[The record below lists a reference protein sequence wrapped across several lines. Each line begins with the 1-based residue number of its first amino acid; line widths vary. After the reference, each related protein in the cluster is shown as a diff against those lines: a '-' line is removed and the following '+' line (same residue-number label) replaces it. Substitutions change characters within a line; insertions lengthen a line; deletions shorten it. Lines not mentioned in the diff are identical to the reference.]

1 MVLQWGGYAPA
12 LYWEQNFCERGVF
25 SMQNRFPG
33 IKKPARAAAQS
44 RPPRASRR
52 AQPVDGRAPLLL
64 LLCAALAAVSLFA
77 FLSQRNPG
85 RGAGDGGA
93 QGQPA
98 PPADEGAAADA
109 ASGEADGLLLLV
121 NPWTPLPEDFLPG
134 QPAPPADEGAAAD
147 AASGEADGLLLLVN
161 PWTPLPEDF
170 LPGELVPVQNDQAVD
185 ARAYPDLQDM
195 LQDMSQAGLSPL
207 ICSSYRSQE
216 RQQELY
222 DNKVQ
227 RVMAEGVSLEAAQA
241 EAARWVARPGT
252 SEHQTGLAVDIV
264 SLSNQMLDETQE
276 STPEFQW
283 LAENA
288 WKYGFILR
296 YPNDKSEK
304 TGIAYEPW
312 HFRFVGKEAAE
323 EMHDLGLCL
332 EEYLESLAD

>member
-1 MVLQWGGYAPA
+1 
-12 LYWEQNFCERGVF
+12 
-25 SMQNRFPG
+25 MQNRFPDQE
-33 IKKPARAAAQS
+33 PARAVAQS

-93 QGQPA
+93 QGQPV

-109 ASGEADGLLLLV
+109 AFGEADGLLLLV
-121 NPWTPLPEDFLPG
+121 NPWTPLPEDF
-134 QPAPPADEGAAAD
+134 
-147 AASGEADGLLLLVN
+147 V
-161 PWTPLPEDF
+161 
-170 LPGELVPVQNDQAVD
+170 PGELVPVQNDQAVD
-185 ARAYPDLQDM
+185 ARAYPDLQNM
-195 LQDMSQAGLSPL
+195 LDDMSEAGLSPL

-227 RVMAEGVSLEAAQA
+227 RVMAEGASREAAQA

-296 YPNDKSEK
+296 YPSDKSEK

>member
-1 MVLQWGGYAPA
+1 
-12 LYWEQNFCERGVF
+12 
-25 SMQNRFPG
+25 MQNRFPG
-33 IKKPARAAAQS
+33 KETRLAVAQS
-44 RPPRASRR
+44 RPPRAFRR

-64 LLCAALAAVSLFA
+64 FLCAALAAVSLFA

-121 NPWTPLPEDFLPG
+121 NPWTPLPEDF
-134 QPAPPADEGAAAD
+134 
-147 AASGEADGLLLLVN
+147 V
-161 PWTPLPEDF
+161 
-170 LPGELVPVQNDQAVD
+170 PGELVPVQNDQAVD

-195 LQDMSQAGLSPL
+195 LGDMSQAGLSPL

-227 RVMAEGVSLEAAQA
+227 RVMAEGASREAAQA

-296 YPNDKSEK
+296 YPSDKSEK

>member
-1 MVLQWGGYAPA
+1 
-12 LYWEQNFCERGVF
+12 
-25 SMQNRFPG
+25 MQNRFPG
-33 IKKPARAAAQS
+33 KETRRAAAQS
-44 RPPRASRR
+44 RGPQAFRRAH

-109 ASGEADGLLLLV
+109 ASD
-121 NPWTPLPEDFLPG
+121 
-134 QPAPPADEGAAAD
+134 
-147 AASGEADGLLLLVN
+147 EADGLLLLVN

-195 LQDMSQAGLSPL
+195 LGDMSQAGLSPL

-227 RVMAEGVSLEAAQA
+227 RVMAEGASREAAQA

-296 YPNDKSEK
+296 YPSDKSEK

>member
-1 MVLQWGGYAPA
+1 MVLQWRGYAAA
-12 LYWEQNFCERGVF
+12 LYWEQNYCRGQNFCERGVF
-25 SMQNRFPG
+25 SMQNRFPDQE
-33 IKKPARAAAQS
+33 PARAVAQS

-64 LLCAALAAVSLFA
+64 LLCAALAAVSLLA

-109 ASGEADGLLLLV
+109 AFGEADGLLLLV
-121 NPWTPLPEDFLPG
+121 NPWTPLPEDF
-134 QPAPPADEGAAAD
+134 
-147 AASGEADGLLLLVN
+147 V
-161 PWTPLPEDF
+161 
-170 LPGELVPVQNDQAVD
+170 PGELVPVQNDQAVD
-185 ARAYPDLQDM
+185 ARAYPDLQNM
-195 LQDMSQAGLSPL
+195 LGDMSEAGLSPL

-222 DNKVQ
+222 DNKVL
-227 RVMAEGVSLEAAQA
+227 RVMDEGASLEEAQA
-241 EAARWVARPGT
+241 EAARWVALPGT

-332 EEYLESLAD
+332 EEYLESYED

>member
-25 SMQNRFPG
+25 SMQNRFPNQE
-33 IKKPARAAAQS
+33 PARAVAQS

-93 QGQPA
+93 Q
-98 PPADEGAAADA
+98 
-109 ASGEADGLLLLV
+109 
-121 NPWTPLPEDFLPG
+121 G

-323 EMHDLGLCL
+323 EVHDLGLCL

>member
-1 MVLQWGGYAPA
+1 
-12 LYWEQNFCERGVF
+12 
-25 SMQNRFPG
+25 MQNRFPG
-33 IKKPARAAAQS
+33 KETRRAVAQS
-44 RPPRASRR
+44 RGPQAFRRAH

-64 LLCAALAAVSLFA
+64 FLCAALAAVSLFA
-77 FLSQRNPG
+77 FLSHPG
-85 RGAGDGGA
+85 R
-93 QGQPA
+93 PA
-98 PPADEGAAADA
+98 PAVAPSADEGAAADA
-109 ASGEADGLLLLV
+109 ASGEADDLLLLV
-121 NPWTPLPEDFLPG
+121 NPWTPLPEDFVPG
-134 QPAPPADEGAAAD
+134 ELVPVQNDQAVD
-147 AASGEADGLLLLVN
+147 ARAYPDLQDMDDLLLLVN

-170 LPGELVPVQNDQAVD
+170 VPGELVPVQNDQAVD

-227 RVMAEGVSLEAAQA
+227 RVMAEGVSREAAQA

-323 EMHDLGLCL
+323 EIHDLGLCL

>member
-1 MVLQWGGYAPA
+1 
-12 LYWEQNFCERGVF
+12 
-25 SMQNRFPG
+25 MQNRFPDQE
-33 IKKPARAAAQS
+33 PARAVAQS

-121 NPWTPLPEDFLPG
+121 NPWTPLPEDF
-134 QPAPPADEGAAAD
+134 
-147 AASGEADGLLLLVN
+147 V
-161 PWTPLPEDF
+161 
-170 LPGELVPVQNDQAVD
+170 PGELVPVQNDQAVD
-185 ARAYPDLQDM
+185 ARAYPDLQNM
-195 LQDMSQAGLSPL
+195 LGDMSQAGLSPL

-227 RVMAEGVSLEAAQA
+227 RVMAEGASREAAQA

-296 YPNDKSEK
+296 YPSDKSEK

>member
-1 MVLQWGGYAPA
+1 
-12 LYWEQNFCERGVF
+12 
-25 SMQNRFPG
+25 MQNRFPG
-33 IKKPARAAAQS
+33 KETRRAAAQS
-44 RPPRASRR
+44 RGPQAFRRAH

-121 NPWTPLPEDFLPG
+121 NPWTPLPEDF
-134 QPAPPADEGAAAD
+134 
-147 AASGEADGLLLLVN
+147 V
-161 PWTPLPEDF
+161 
-170 LPGELVPVQNDQAVD
+170 PGELVPVQNDQAVD

-227 RVMAEGVSLEAAQA
+227 RVMAEGASREAAQA

-296 YPNDKSEK
+296 YPEGKEEI
-304 TGIAYEPW
+304 TGYIFEPW
-312 HFRFVGKEAAE
+312 HYRYFGTEEAQKIYE
-323 EMHDLGLCL
+323 SGLTV
-332 EEYLESLAD
+332 EEYYNLLD

>member
-1 MVLQWGGYAPA
+1 M
-12 LYWEQNFCERGVF
+12 
-25 SMQNRFPG
+25 
-33 IKKPARAAAQS
+33 
-44 RPPRASRR
+44 
-52 AQPVDGRAPLLL
+52 
-64 LLCAALAAVSLFA
+64 
-77 FLSQRNPG
+77 
-85 RGAGDGGA
+85 
-93 QGQPA
+93 
-98 PPADEGAAADA
+98 
-109 ASGEADGLLLLV
+109 
-121 NPWTPLPEDFLPG
+121 
-134 QPAPPADEGAAAD
+134 
-147 AASGEADGLLLLVN
+147 
-161 PWTPLPEDF
+161 
-170 LPGELVPVQNDQAVD
+170 QNDQAVD

-195 LQDMSQAGLSPL
+195 LGDMSQAGLSPL

-227 RVMAEGVSLEAAQA
+227 RVMDEGVSLEAAQA

-296 YPNDKSEK
+296 YPNDKTEK

>member
-1 MVLQWGGYAPA
+1 
-12 LYWEQNFCERGVF
+12 
-25 SMQNRFPG
+25 MQNRFPG
-33 IKKPARAAAQS
+33 KETRRAAAQS
-44 RPPRASRR
+44 RGPQAFRRAH

-64 LLCAALAAVSLFA
+64 FLCAALAAVSLFA

-134 QPAPPADEGAAAD
+134 
-147 AASGEADGLLLLVN
+147 
-161 PWTPLPEDF
+161 
-170 LPGELVPVQNDQAVD
+170 ELVPVQNDQAVD

-195 LQDMSQAGLSPL
+195 LGDMSQAGLSPL

-227 RVMAEGVSLEAAQA
+227 RVMAEGASREAAQA

-296 YPNDKSEK
+296 YPSDKSEK

-323 EMHDLGLCL
+323 EMYDLGLCL

>member
-1 MVLQWGGYAPA
+1 MVLQWRGYAPA
-12 LYWEQNFCERGVF
+12 LYWGQNYCRGQNFCERGVF

-33 IKKPARAAAQS
+33 KETRRAAAQS

-64 LLCAALAAVSLFA
+64 FLCAALAAVSLFA

-134 QPAPPADEGAAAD
+134 
-147 AASGEADGLLLLVN
+147 
-161 PWTPLPEDF
+161 
-170 LPGELVPVQNDQAVD
+170 ELVPVQNDQAVD

-195 LQDMSQAGLSPL
+195 LGDMSEAGLSPL

-227 RVMAEGVSLEAAQA
+227 RVMAEGVSREAAQA

>member
-1 MVLQWGGYAPA
+1 
-12 LYWEQNFCERGVF
+12 
-25 SMQNRFPG
+25 MQNRFPG
-33 IKKPARAAAQS
+33 KETRRAVAQS
-44 RPPRASRR
+44 RGPQAFRRAH

-109 ASGEADGLLLLV
+109 ASDEADGLLLLV
-121 NPWTPLPEDFLPG
+121 NPWTPLPEDF
-134 QPAPPADEGAAAD
+134 
-147 AASGEADGLLLLVN
+147 V
-161 PWTPLPEDF
+161 
-170 LPGELVPVQNDQAVD
+170 PGELVPVQNDQAVD

-195 LQDMSQAGLSPL
+195 LGDMSQAGLSPL

-227 RVMAEGVSLEAAQA
+227 RVMDEGVSREAAQA

-296 YPNDKSEK
+296 YPSDKSEK

-332 EEYLESLAD
+332 EEYLESLAN

>member
-1 MVLQWGGYAPA
+1 
-12 LYWEQNFCERGVF
+12 
-25 SMQNRFPG
+25 MQNRFPNQE
-33 IKKPARAAAQS
+33 PARAVAQS

-121 NPWTPLPEDFLPG
+121 NPWTPLPEDFVPG
-134 QPAPPADEGAAAD
+134 ELVPVQDEGAAAD

-170 LPGELVPVQNDQAVD
+170 VPGELVPVQNDQAVD

-227 RVMAEGVSLEAAQA
+227 RVMAEGASREAAQA

>member
-1 MVLQWGGYAPA
+1 
-12 LYWEQNFCERGVF
+12 
-25 SMQNRFPG
+25 MQNRFPG
-33 IKKPARAAAQS
+33 KETRRAAAQS
-44 RPPRASRR
+44 RGPQAFRRAH

-121 NPWTPLPEDFLPG
+121 NPWTPLPEDF
-134 QPAPPADEGAAAD
+134 
-147 AASGEADGLLLLVN
+147 V
-161 PWTPLPEDF
+161 
-170 LPGELVPVQNDQAVD
+170 PGELVPVQNDQAVD
-185 ARAYPDLQDM
+185 ARAYPDLQNM
-195 LQDMSQAGLSPL
+195 LGDMSEAGLSPL

-227 RVMAEGVSLEAAQA
+227 RVMAEGVSREAAQA
-241 EAARWVARPGT
+241 EAARWVALPGT

-312 HFRFVGKEAAE
+312 HFRFVGKEAAA

>member
-1 MVLQWGGYAPA
+1 MVLQWRGYAPA
-12 LYWEQNFCERGVF
+12 LYWEQNYCERGVS
-25 SMQNRFPG
+25 SMQNRFSDQE
-33 IKKPARAAAQS
+33 PACAVAQS

-109 ASGEADGLLLLV
+109 ASDEADGLLLLV
-121 NPWTPLPEDFLPG
+121 NPWTPLPEDF
-134 QPAPPADEGAAAD
+134 
-147 AASGEADGLLLLVN
+147 V
-161 PWTPLPEDF
+161 
-170 LPGELVPVQNDQAVD
+170 PGELVPVQNDQAVD

-195 LQDMSQAGLSPL
+195 LGDMSQAGLSPL

-227 RVMAEGVSLEAAQA
+227 RVMDEGVSREAAQA

>member
-1 MVLQWGGYAPA
+1 MVLQWGGYAA
-12 LYWEQNFCERGVF
+12 ARYWGQSFCRGQNFCERGVF

-33 IKKPARAAAQS
+33 KETRRAAAQS
-44 RPPRASRR
+44 RGPQAFRRAH

-121 NPWTPLPEDFLPG
+121 NPWTPLPEDF
-134 QPAPPADEGAAAD
+134 
-147 AASGEADGLLLLVN
+147 V
-161 PWTPLPEDF
+161 
-170 LPGELVPVQNDQAVD
+170 PGELVPVQNDQAVD

-227 RVMAEGVSLEAAQA
+227 RVMAEGVSREAAQA

-296 YPNDKSEK
+296 YPSDKSEK

-312 HFRFVGKEAAE
+312 HFRFVGKEAAA

>member
-25 SMQNRFPG
+25 SMQNRFPNQE
-33 IKKPARAAAQS
+33 PARAVAQS

-121 NPWTPLPEDFLPG
+121 NPWTPL
-134 QPAPPADEGAAAD
+134 D

>member
-1 MVLQWGGYAPA
+1 MVLQWRGYAAA
-12 LYWEQNFCERGVF
+12 LYWGQNYCRGQNFCRGKNFCERGVF
-25 SMQNRFPG
+25 SMQNRFPNQE
-33 IKKPARAAAQS
+33 PARAVAQS

-93 QGQPA
+93 QGRPTPPSEASSSSA
-98 PPADEGAAADA
+98 PPADEGVASDA
-109 ASGEADGLLLLV
+109 AFNE
-121 NPWTPLPEDFLPG
+121 ED
-134 QPAPPADEGAAAD
+134 D
-147 AASGEADGLLLLVN
+147 LLLLVN

-227 RVMAEGVSLEAAQA
+227 RVMDEGVSLEAAQA

-296 YPNDKSEK
+296 YPEDKSEK

-312 HFRFVGKEAAE
+312 HFRFVGKEAAAE
-323 EMHDLGLCL
+323 IHDLGLCL

>member
-1 MVLQWGGYAPA
+1 
-12 LYWEQNFCERGVF
+12 
-25 SMQNRFPG
+25 MQNRFPG
-33 IKKPARAAAQS
+33 KETRRAAAQS
-44 RPPRASRR
+44 RGPQAFRRAH

-121 NPWTPLPEDFLPG
+121 NPWTPLPEDF
-134 QPAPPADEGAAAD
+134 
-147 AASGEADGLLLLVN
+147 V
-161 PWTPLPEDF
+161 
-170 LPGELVPVQNDQAVD
+170 PGELVPVQNDQAVD

-227 RVMAEGVSLEAAQA
+227 RVMAEGASREAAQA

-296 YPNDKSEK
+296 YPSDKSEK

>member
-1 MVLQWGGYAPA
+1 MVLQWRGYAPA

-25 SMQNRFPG
+25 SMQNRFPNQE
-33 IKKPARAAAQS
+33 PARAAAQS
-44 RPPRASRR
+44 RGPQAFRHAH

-77 FLSQRNPG
+77 FLSHPG
-85 RGAGDGGA
+85 R
-93 QGQPA
+93 PA
-98 PPADEGAAADA
+98 PAVAPSAGEGAAADA
-109 ASGEADGLLLLV
+109 ASDEADGLLLLV
-121 NPWTPLPEDFLPG
+121 NPWTPLPEDF
-134 QPAPPADEGAAAD
+134 
-147 AASGEADGLLLLVN
+147 V
-161 PWTPLPEDF
+161 
-170 LPGELVPVQNDQAVD
+170 PGELVPVQNDQAVD

-227 RVMAEGVSLEAAQA
+227 RVMAEGASREAAQA

-296 YPNDKSEK
+296 YPSDKSEK

-312 HFRFVGKEAAE
+312 HFRFVGKEAAA

>member
-1 MVLQWGGYAPA
+1 MVLQWGGYATA
-12 LYWEQNFCERGVF
+12 LYWGQNFCRGQNYCRGQNFCERGVF

-33 IKKPARAAAQS
+33 KETRRAAAQS
-44 RPPRASRR
+44 RGPQAFRRAH

-64 LLCAALAAVSLFA
+64 LLCAALAVVSLFA

-109 ASGEADGLLLLV
+109 ASD
-121 NPWTPLPEDFLPG
+121 
-134 QPAPPADEGAAAD
+134 
-147 AASGEADGLLLLVN
+147 EADGLLLLVN

-185 ARAYPDLQDM
+185 ARAYPDLQNM
-195 LQDMSQAGLSPL
+195 LGDMSQAGLSPL

-227 RVMAEGVSLEAAQA
+227 RVMAEGVSREAAQA
-241 EAARWVARPGT
+241 DAARWVALPGT

-296 YPNDKSEK
+296 YPSDKSEK

>member
-1 MVLQWGGYAPA
+1 
-12 LYWEQNFCERGVF
+12 
-25 SMQNRFPG
+25 MQNRFSDQE
-33 IKKPARAAAQS
+33 PARAVAQS

-64 LLCAALAAVSLFA
+64 FLCAALAAVSLFA

-98 PPADEGAAADA
+98 PPSE
-109 ASGEADGLLLLV
+109 ASSSS
-121 NPWTPLPEDFLPG
+121 
-134 QPAPPADEGAAAD
+134 APPADEGVASNAAFNEED
-147 AASGEADGLLLLVN
+147 DLLLLVN

-185 ARAYPDLQDM
+185 ARAYPDLQNM

-227 RVMAEGVSLEAAQA
+227 RVMDEGASLEAAQA

-296 YPNDKSEK
+296 YPSDKSEK

>member
-1 MVLQWGGYAPA
+1 MVLQWRGYAAA
-12 LYWEQNFCERGVF
+12 LYWGQNFCRGQNFCERGVF

-33 IKKPARAAAQS
+33 KETRRAAAQS

-93 QGQPA
+93 QGQPV
-98 PPADEGAAADA
+98 PPAGEGAAADA
-109 ASGEADGLLLLV
+109 AFGEADGLLLLV
-121 NPWTPLPEDFLPG
+121 NPWTPLPEDF
-134 QPAPPADEGAAAD
+134 
-147 AASGEADGLLLLVN
+147 V
-161 PWTPLPEDF
+161 
-170 LPGELVPVQNDQAVD
+170 PGELVPVQNDQAVD
-185 ARAYPDLQDM
+185 ARAYPDLQNM
-195 LQDMSQAGLSPL
+195 LGDMSEAGLSPL

-227 RVMAEGVSLEAAQA
+227 RVMAEGVSREAAQA

>member
-1 MVLQWGGYAPA
+1 
-12 LYWEQNFCERGVF
+12 
-25 SMQNRFPG
+25 MQNRFPG
-33 IKKPARAAAQS
+33 KETRRAAAQS
-44 RPPRASRR
+44 RGPQAFRRAH

-121 NPWTPLPEDFLPG
+121 NPWTPLPEDF
-134 QPAPPADEGAAAD
+134 
-147 AASGEADGLLLLVN
+147 V
-161 PWTPLPEDF
+161 
-170 LPGELVPVQNDQAVD
+170 PGELVPVQNDQAVD

-227 RVMAEGVSLEAAQA
+227 RVMDEGVSREAAQA

-296 YPNDKSEK
+296 YPEDKSEK

>member
-1 MVLQWGGYAPA
+1 MVLQWRGYAPA
-12 LYWEQNFCERGVF
+12 LYWEQNFCRGQNFCERGVF
-25 SMQNRFPG
+25 SMQNRFPDQE
-33 IKKPARAAAQS
+33 PARAVAQS

-64 LLCAALAAVSLFA
+64 FLCAALAAVSLFA
-77 FLSQRNPG
+77 FLSHPG
-85 RGAGDGGA
+85 RPAPAVAPSAGEGGA
-93 QGQPA
+93 SR
-98 PPADEGAAADA
+98 A

-121 NPWTPLPEDFLPG
+121 NPWTPLPEDF
-134 QPAPPADEGAAAD
+134 
-147 AASGEADGLLLLVN
+147 V
-161 PWTPLPEDF
+161 
-170 LPGELVPVQNDQAVD
+170 PGELVPVQNDQAVD
-185 ARAYPDLQDM
+185 ARAYPDLQNM
-195 LQDMSQAGLSPL
+195 LGDMSQEGLSPL

-227 RVMAEGVSLEAAQA
+227 RVMAEGASREAAQA

-296 YPNDKSEK
+296 YPSDKSEK

>member
-1 MVLQWGGYAPA
+1 
-12 LYWEQNFCERGVF
+12 
-25 SMQNRFPG
+25 MQNRFPDQE
-33 IKKPARAAAQS
+33 PARAVAQS

-64 LLCAALAAVSLFA
+64 FLCAALAAVSLFS

-93 QGQPA
+93 QGRPTPPSEASSSSA

-109 ASGEADGLLLLV
+109 ASDEADGLLLLV
-121 NPWTPLPEDFLPG
+121 NPWTPLPEDF
-134 QPAPPADEGAAAD
+134 
-147 AASGEADGLLLLVN
+147 V
-161 PWTPLPEDF
+161 
-170 LPGELVPVQNDQAVD
+170 PGELVPVQNDQAVD
-185 ARAYPDLQDM
+185 ARAYPDLQNM
-195 LQDMSQAGLSPL
+195 LGDMSEAGLSPL

-227 RVMAEGVSLEAAQA
+227 RVMAEGASREAAQA
-241 EAARWVARPGT
+241 EAARWVALPGT

>member
-1 MVLQWGGYAPA
+1 MALQWRGYAAA
-12 LYWEQNFCERGVF
+12 LYWEQNYCRGQNFCERGVF
-25 SMQNRFPG
+25 FMQNRFPDQE
-33 IKKPARAAAQS
+33 PARAVAQS

-52 AQPVDGRAPLLL
+52 AQPVDGRARLLL

-77 FLSQRNPG
+77 FLSQQNPG

-109 ASGEADGLLLLV
+109 AFGEADGLLLLV
-121 NPWTPLPEDFLPG
+121 NPWTPLPEDF
-134 QPAPPADEGAAAD
+134 
-147 AASGEADGLLLLVN
+147 V
-161 PWTPLPEDF
+161 
-170 LPGELVPVQNDQAVD
+170 PGELVPVQNDQAVD
-185 ARAYPDLQDM
+185 ARAYPDLQNM
-195 LQDMSQAGLSPL
+195 LGDMSQAGLSPL

-227 RVMAEGVSLEAAQA
+227 RVMDEGASLEAAQA

>member
-1 MVLQWGGYAPA
+1 MVLQWRGYAAA
-12 LYWEQNFCERGVF
+12 LYWVQNFCERGVF
-25 SMQNRFPG
+25 SMQNRFPNQE
-33 IKKPARAAAQS
+33 PARAVAQS

-77 FLSQRNPG
+77 FLSHPG
-85 RGAGDGGA
+85 RPAPAVAPSAGEGGA
-93 QGQPA
+93 SR
-98 PPADEGAAADA
+98 A
-109 ASGEADGLLLLV
+109 ASDEADGLLLLV
-121 NPWTPLPEDFLPG
+121 NPWTPLPEDF
-134 QPAPPADEGAAAD
+134 
-147 AASGEADGLLLLVN
+147 V
-161 PWTPLPEDF
+161 
-170 LPGELVPVQNDQAVD
+170 PGELVPVQNDQAVD
-185 ARAYPDLQDM
+185 ARAYPDLQGM
-195 LQDMSQAGLSPL
+195 LGDMSQAGLSPL

-227 RVMAEGVSLEAAQA
+227 RVMAEGASREAAQA

>member
-1 MVLQWGGYAPA
+1 MVLQWRGYAPA

-33 IKKPARAAAQS
+33 KETRRAAAQS
-44 RPPRASRR
+44 RGPQAFRRAH

-109 ASGEADGLLLLV
+109 ASDEADGLLLLV
-121 NPWTPLPEDFLPG
+121 NPWTPLPEDF
-134 QPAPPADEGAAAD
+134 
-147 AASGEADGLLLLVN
+147 V
-161 PWTPLPEDF
+161 
-170 LPGELVPVQNDQAVD
+170 PGELVPVQNDQAVD

-195 LQDMSQAGLSPL
+195 LGDMSQAGLSPL

-227 RVMAEGVSLEAAQA
+227 RVMAEGASREAAQA

-312 HFRFVGKEAAE
+312 HFRFVGKEAAA

>member
-1 MVLQWGGYAPA
+1 MVLQWRGYAAA
-12 LYWEQNFCERGVF
+12 LYWVQNFCERGVF
-25 SMQNRFPG
+25 SMQNRFPDQE
-33 IKKPARAAAQS
+33 PARAVAQS

-52 AQPVDGRAPLLL
+52 AQPVDGRARLLL
-64 LLCAALAAVSLFA
+64 FLCAALAAVSLFA
-77 FLSQRNPG
+77 FLSHPG
-85 RGAGDGGA
+85 RPAPAVAPSAGEGGA
-93 QGQPA
+93 SR
-98 PPADEGAAADA
+98 A

-121 NPWTPLPEDFLPG
+121 NPWTPLPEDF
-134 QPAPPADEGAAAD
+134 
-147 AASGEADGLLLLVN
+147 V
-161 PWTPLPEDF
+161 
-170 LPGELVPVQNDQAVD
+170 PGELVPVQNDQAVD
-185 ARAYPDLQDM
+185 ARAYPDLQNM
-195 LQDMSQAGLSPL
+195 LGDMSQAGLSPL

-222 DNKVQ
+222 DNKVR
-227 RVMAEGVSLEAAQA
+227 RVMAEGASLEEAQA
-241 EAARWVARPGT
+241 EAARWVALPGT

>member
-1 MVLQWGGYAPA
+1 
-12 LYWEQNFCERGVF
+12 
-25 SMQNRFPG
+25 MQNRLPDQE
-33 IKKPARAAAQS
+33 PARAVAQS

-93 QGQPA
+93 QEQPA
-98 PPADEGAAADA
+98 PPAGEGAAADA
-109 ASGEADGLLLLV
+109 AFGEADGLLLLV
-121 NPWTPLPEDFLPG
+121 NPWTPLPEDF
-134 QPAPPADEGAAAD
+134 
-147 AASGEADGLLLLVN
+147 V
-161 PWTPLPEDF
+161 
-170 LPGELVPVQNDQAVD
+170 PGELVPVQNDQAVD
-185 ARAYPDLQDM
+185 ARAYPDLQNM
-195 LQDMSQAGLSPL
+195 LGDMSEAGLSPL

-227 RVMAEGVSLEAAQA
+227 RVMAEGASLEAAQA
-241 EAARWVARPGT
+241 EAARWVALPGT

-264 SLSNQMLDETQE
+264 SLFNQMLDETQE

>member
-1 MVLQWGGYAPA
+1 
-12 LYWEQNFCERGVF
+12 
-25 SMQNRFPG
+25 MQNRFPDQE
-33 IKKPARAAAQS
+33 PARAVAQS
-44 RPPRASRR
+44 RPPRAFRR

-64 LLCAALAAVSLFA
+64 FLCAALAAVSLFA

-121 NPWTPLPEDFLPG
+121 NPWTPLPEDFVPG
-134 QPAPPADEGAAAD
+134 ELVPVQNDQDEGAAAD

-170 LPGELVPVQNDQAVD
+170 VPGELVPVQNDQAVD

-195 LQDMSQAGLSPL
+195 LGDMSQAGLSPL

-227 RVMAEGVSLEAAQA
+227 RVMAEGASREAAQA

>member
-1 MVLQWGGYAPA
+1 MVLQWRGYAAA
-12 LYWEQNFCERGVF
+12 LYWMQNFCERGVF
-25 SMQNRFPG
+25 SMQNRFPDQE
-33 IKKPARAAAQS
+33 PARAVAQS

-98 PPADEGAAADA
+98 PPADERAAADA
-109 ASGEADGLLLLV
+109 AFGETDGLLLLV
-121 NPWTPLPEDFLPG
+121 NPWTPLPEDF
-134 QPAPPADEGAAAD
+134 
-147 AASGEADGLLLLVN
+147 V
-161 PWTPLPEDF
+161 
-170 LPGELVPVQNDQAVD
+170 PGELVPVQNDQAVD
-185 ARAYPDLQDM
+185 ARAYPDLQNM
-195 LQDMSQAGLSPL
+195 LGDMSEAGLSPL

-227 RVMAEGVSLEAAQA
+227 RVMAEGASLEAAQA
-241 EAARWVARPGT
+241 EAARWVALPGT

-264 SLSNQMLDETQE
+264 SLFNQMLDETQE

-332 EEYLESLAD
+332 EEYRESLAD

>member
-1 MVLQWGGYAPA
+1 MVLQWRGYAAA
-12 LYWEQNFCERGVF
+12 LYWEQNYCRGQNFCERGVF
-25 SMQNRFPG
+25 SMQNRFPNQE
-33 IKKPARAAAQS
+33 PARAVAQS

-64 LLCAALAAVSLFA
+64 FLCAALAAVSLFA

-121 NPWTPLPEDFLPG
+121 NPWTPLPEDF
-134 QPAPPADEGAAAD
+134 
-147 AASGEADGLLLLVN
+147 V
-161 PWTPLPEDF
+161 
-170 LPGELVPVQNDQAVD
+170 PGELVPVQNDQAVD
-185 ARAYPDLQDM
+185 ARACPDLQDM
-195 LQDMSQAGLSPL
+195 LGDMSQAGLSPL

-227 RVMAEGVSLEAAQA
+227 RVMAEGASREAAQA

-296 YPNDKSEK
+296 YPSDKSEK
-304 TGIAYEPW
+304 TDIAYEPW

>member
-1 MVLQWGGYAPA
+1 MQWRGYAPA
-12 LYWEQNFCERGVF
+12 LYWVQNFCRGQSFCRGQNFCERGVF

-33 IKKPARAAAQS
+33 KET
-44 RPPRASRR
+44 RR

-64 LLCAALAAVSLFA
+64 LLCAALAAVSLFS

-109 ASGEADGLLLLV
+109 ASDEADDLLLLV
-121 NPWTPLPEDFLPG
+121 NPWTPLPEDF
-134 QPAPPADEGAAAD
+134 
-147 AASGEADGLLLLVN
+147 V
-161 PWTPLPEDF
+161 
-170 LPGELVPVQNDQAVD
+170 PGELVPVQNDQAVD

-227 RVMAEGVSLEAAQA
+227 RVMAEGVSREAAQA

>member
-1 MVLQWGGYAPA
+1 
-12 LYWEQNFCERGVF
+12 
-25 SMQNRFPG
+25 MQNRFPDQE
-33 IKKPARAAAQS
+33 PARAVAQS

-64 LLCAALAAVSLFA
+64 FLCAALAAVSLFA

-98 PPADEGAAADA
+98 PPSE
-109 ASGEADGLLLLV
+109 ASSSS
-121 NPWTPLPEDFLPG
+121 
-134 QPAPPADEGAAAD
+134 APPADEGAAAD

-170 LPGELVPVQNDQAVD
+170 VPGELVPVQNDQAVD

-195 LQDMSQAGLSPL
+195 LGDMSQAGLSPL

-227 RVMAEGVSLEAAQA
+227 RVMDEGVSLEAAQA

-296 YPNDKSEK
+296 YPNDKTEK

>member
-1 MVLQWGGYAPA
+1 
-12 LYWEQNFCERGVF
+12 
-25 SMQNRFPG
+25 MQNRFPNQE
-33 IKKPARAAAQS
+33 PARAVAQS
-44 RPPRASRR
+44 RGPQAFRR
-52 AQPVDGRAPLLL
+52 AQPVDGRARLLL
-64 LLCAALAAVSLFA
+64 FLCAALAAVSLFA

-109 ASGEADGLLLLV
+109 AFGEADALLLLV
-121 NPWTPLPEDFLPG
+121 NPWTPLPEDF
-134 QPAPPADEGAAAD
+134 
-147 AASGEADGLLLLVN
+147 V
-161 PWTPLPEDF
+161 
-170 LPGELVPVQNDQAVD
+170 PGELVPVQNDQAVD
-185 ARAYPDLQDM
+185 ARAYPDLQNM

-227 RVMAEGVSLEAAQA
+227 RVMAEGASLEAAQA

-296 YPNDKSEK
+296 YPSDKSEK

>member
-1 MVLQWGGYAPA
+1 
-12 LYWEQNFCERGVF
+12 
-25 SMQNRFPG
+25 MQNRFPDQE
-33 IKKPARAAAQS
+33 PARAVAQS

-109 ASGEADGLLLLV
+109 AFDEADGLLLLV
-121 NPWTPLPEDFLPG
+121 NPWTPLPEDF
-134 QPAPPADEGAAAD
+134 
-147 AASGEADGLLLLVN
+147 V
-161 PWTPLPEDF
+161 
-170 LPGELVPVQNDQAVD
+170 PGELVPVQNDQAVD
-185 ARAYPDLQDM
+185 ARAYPDLQNM
-195 LQDMSQAGLSPL
+195 LGDMSEAGLSPL

-227 RVMAEGVSLEAAQA
+227 RVMDEGVSLEAAQA
-241 EAARWVARPGT
+241 EAARWVALPGT